1 MNYADLKYVE
11 QSFNLVNKNI
21 GEVGDGLSEAR
32 RTLDEK
38 IDGLE
43 SRLTAKIDDQTTS
56 TDKRFK
62 SLDKAI
68 ESKLQKQR
76 IDLKNDFENH
86 TDPIKLSIEAVD
98 KRLEKHEEQTNS
110 NFLAIDGRLDQMQ
123 RTVDGRFEQMQRSVD
138 ERFGRIEQ
146 MLQYLLAQSGAPPAA
161 FPPPLPQALPP
172 SSSRPLLTVSPPT
185 SPVAGPS
192 TPRRRSRNPPP
203 AARDAEATNSP
214 ESNREPN
221 RDPVLEVFRT
231 IRRQASRGVG
241 LVTKGKERSDQ

>member
-110 NFLAIDGRLDQMQ
+110 NFLAVNGRLD
-123 RTVDGRFEQMQRSVD
+123 
-138 ERFGRIEQ
+138 RIEDDVKVLKDDMAQ
-146 MLQYLLAQSGAPPAA
+146 IKGMLQYLLVQSGAPPTA
-161 FPPPLPQALPP
+161 FPPPLPQAPP
-172 SSSRPLLTVSPPT
+172 SSSSRPLLTVSPPT

-192 TPRRRSRNPPP
+192 TPRRRSRNPSP

-221 RDPVLEVFRT
+221 RDPLLEVFRT